1 MTELFSLSLILIVIL
16 IFIYIAIIK
25 PEIRNI
31 IIAALIFRLIF
42 IILANFISL
51 PDSKADANTYESLAS
66 YWAEF
71 GFIEFHKNLI
81 EDKTDKG
88 NFISLV
94 ITYPYMLFGRNILI
108 PLSINLI
115 LSLGTIILGWHISKK
130 IWDDETAKKIGW
142 ILVLYPTLL
151 LYSSV
156 VLREVYIWFF
166 LLLSINFIINWS
178 KKNDLKNIFFALISF
193 YILSLF
199 HGPLLLGG
207 FVFLFIVIVQKLNE
221 FYSNSRGLKIKIKD
235 IFLLSIAV
243 FIIASFF
250 LGNVNISKVPSFD
263 VKSILFEIINRSQ
276 FATRGEASFSEWT
289 KYENNIDVLY
299 KTPVKMLL
307 FYASPLPWEVKKLS
321 HIIIMLDGFFYI
333 FLIYLLIKNFK
344 YIWSNFT
351 LRILLIIFLF
361 YSFLFALGIGN
372 FGTGFRHRTKF
383 LILLLLIV
391 GAYLPKISLKR
402 KIDNN

>member
-1 MTELFSLSLILIVIL
+1 MTELYSLALILIVVL
-16 IFIYIAIIK
+16 IFVYIAIIK

-31 IIAALIFRLIF
+31 ILAALIFRLSF
-42 IILANFISL
+42 LILANVISL
-51 PDSKADANTYESLAS
+51 PDSKADAYTYESLAA

-71 GFIEFHKNLI
+71 GFFEFHKNLI
-81 EDKTDKG
+81 EGKTDRG

-94 ITYPYMLFGRNILI
+94 ITYPYMLFGRNELI

-115 LSLGTIILGWHISKK
+115 LSLGTIILGWHLSKK
-130 IWDDETAKKIGW
+130 IWDDVTAKKIGW
-142 ILVLYPTLL
+142 ILALYPPLL

-199 HGPLLLGG
+199 HGPLLLGV

-221 FYSNSRGLKIKIKD
+221 FYSSSRRLKIKIKD
-235 IFLLSIAV
+235 IFLISVAV

-250 LGNVNISKVPSFD
+250 FGNINISKLPSFD
-263 VKSILFEIINRSQ
+263 LKSNLFEIINRSQ
-276 FATRGEASFSEWT
+276 FATRGEASFPEWA
-289 KYENNIDVLY
+289 KYENNIDILY
-299 KTPVKMLL
+299 KTPVRMVL
-307 FYASPLPWEVKKLS
+307 FYVSPLPWEVKKLS
-321 HIIIMLDGFFYI
+321 HIFIMLDGLFYFFLI
-333 FLIYLLIKNFK
+333 FLLISKFK
-344 YIWSNFT
+344 YIWKNNT
-351 LRILLIIFLF
+351 LRILFIIFLF
-361 YSFLFALGIGN
+361 YSLIFALGVGN